1 MEVMESY
8 ITSFEDFKNF
18 LERQDFYGYLND
30 VLGKFY
36 STKEANIY
44 HDTLEEFYDE
54 YNSFENDEKYEET
67 PIEEIEKLQKE
78 CERNFWE
85 QFPSENIWVDDF
97 VSVRDLFKDKET
109 GKFVALQYMPLPR
122 YCDITG
128 YGMGEYTFDKY
139 TFINDWESFPVFHIR
154 QKDGSIYVVGGEGNC
169 YDISKSPSSGANEGF
184 LTFSVLIFL
193 FMKQIIDKGEHY
205 EPIVEM
211 LTKSKTRKR
220 KFLQDL
226 YKEIT
231 TTPIMIDEVS
241 FEGLEPYDGI
251 AERTLLHSLTAN
263 N

>member
-1 MEVMESY
+1 MEVMKTYFE
-8 ITSFEDFKNF
+8 SFEKFKDF
-18 LERQDFYGYLND
+18 LEWQGFYGYLND

-36 STKEANIY
+36 SSKDAAIY
-44 HDTLEEFYDE
+44 HHSLEGFYSECNAFDT
-54 YNSFENDEKYEET
+54 DEKYDDIEYEEW
-67 PIEEIEKLQKE
+67 IKLQEDCKKK
-78 CERNFWE
+78 FWS

-109 GKFVALQYMPLPR
+109 GKFVAMRYMPLPR

-128 YGMGEYTFDKY
+128 YGMGEYTFNKY
-139 TFINDWESFPVFHIR
+139 TSINDWESFPVFHIR

-169 YDISKSPSSGANEGF
+169 YDISEIPGRGANDGF
-184 LTFSVLIFL
+184 VIFSVLIFL

-205 EPIVEM
+205 EPILEM

-231 TTPIMIDEVS
+231 TTPIIIDEVS
-241 FEGLEPYDGI
+241 FEGLEVYDGI

>member
-1 MEVMESY
+1 MEIMESY
-8 ITSFEDFKNF
+8 IKSFEDFKNF
-18 LERQDFYGYLND
+18 LELEDFYGYLND

-36 STKEANIY
+36 SSKEAGIF
-44 HDTLEEFYDE
+44 HDTLEDFYRECDAF
-54 YNSFENDEKYEET
+54 NTDEKYDD
-67 PIEEIEKLQKE
+67 IEYEDWIKLQEDFQK
-78 CERNFWE
+78 NFWG

-109 GKFVALQYMPLPR
+109 GKFVAMQYMPLPR

-154 QKDGSIYVVGGEGNC
+154 EKDGVIYVIGGEGNC
-169 YDISKSPSSGANEGF
+169 YDISEPPGRGANEGF

-205 EPIVEM
+205 EPILEM

-220 KFLQDL
+220 KFLQNL

-231 TTPIMIDEVS
+231 TTPIIIDEVS

-251 AERTLLHSLTAN
+251 AERKLLHNLLTN

>member
-8 ITSFEDFKNF
+8 IKSFEDFKKF
-18 LERQDFYGYLND
+18 LGLEDFYSYLND

-36 STKEANIY
+36 SSKEADIF
-44 HDTLEEFYDE
+44 HDTLEDFYRELDAF
-54 YNSFENDEKYEET
+54 NTDEKYD
-67 PIEEIEKLQKE
+67 EIEYEEWVKLQE
-78 CERNFWE
+78 DCQNRFWS

-109 GKFVALQYMPLPR
+109 GKFVAMQYMPLPR
-122 YCDITG
+122 YCDVNG
-128 YGMGEYTFDKY
+128 YGMGEYTFNKY
-139 TFINDWESFPVFHIR
+139 TFINDWESFPVFHIIE
-154 QKDGSIYVVGGEGNC
+154 KDGVIYVIGGEGNC
-169 YDISKSPSSGANEGF
+169 YDISETPSGSANEGF
-184 LTFSVLIFL
+184 LTISVLIFL

-205 EPIVEM
+205 EPILEM

>member
-1 MEVMESY
+1 MEVMETY
-8 ITSFEDFKNF
+8 FESFEKFKDF
-18 LERQDFYGYLND
+18 LEWQDFYEYLND

-36 STKEANIY
+36 SSKEAGIFY
-44 HDTLEEFYDE
+44 DTLEAYYRELDAFNTDKKYDDIE
-54 YNSFENDEKYEET
+54 YEDW
-67 PIEEIEKLQKE
+67 IKLQEDFQK
-78 CERNFWE
+78 NFWN

-109 GKFVALQYMPLPR
+109 GQFVAMQYMPLPR
-122 YCDITG
+122 YCDVTG
-128 YGMGEYTFDKY
+128 YGLGEYTFNKY
-139 TFINDWESFPVFHIR
+139 TSINDWESFPVFHIR
-154 QKDGSIYVVGGEGNC
+154 KKDGTIYVVGGEGNC
-169 YDISKSPSSGANEGF
+169 YDISEPPDRNADDCF
-184 LTFSVLIFL
+184 VIFSVLIFL

-205 EPIVEM
+205 EPILEI

-231 TTPIMIDEVS
+231 TTTIIIDEVS
-241 FEGLEPYDGI
+241 FEGLEQYDGI

>member
-1 MEVMESY
+1 MEVMKTY
-8 ITSFEDFKNF
+8 FKSFEEFKDF
-18 LERQDFYGYLND
+18 LEWQDFYGYLND

-36 STKEANIY
+36 SSKEANLY
-44 HDTLEEFYDE
+44 HDTLEAFYDE
-54 YNSFENDEKYEET
+54 YNSFESDEKYEET
-67 PIEEIEKLQKE
+67 SIEEIEKLQKD
-78 CERNFWE
+78 CERNFWG

-109 GKFVALQYMPLPR
+109 GKFVAMQYMPLPR
-122 YCDITG
+122 YCDVTG
-128 YGMGEYTFDKY
+128 YGLGEYTFNKY
-139 TFINDWESFPVFHIR
+139 TSINDWESFPVFHIR
-154 QKDGSIYVVGGEGNC
+154 KKDGTIYVVGGEGNC
-169 YDISKSPSSGANEGF
+169 YDISEPPDRNADDCF
-184 LTFSVLIFL
+184 VIFSVLIFL

-205 EPIVEM
+205 EPILEM

-231 TTPIMIDEVS
+231 TTTIIIDEVS

-251 AERTLLHSLTAN
+251 AERKLLYSLTVN